1 MNQLA
6 RHPRLAMLL
15 EFPCPLA
22 SLAAKVARR
31 QRLAEVDRTLLNI
44 FVSMVDSDLAGT
56 LGWHIITPPFRR
68 RARGWLEKVSPCF
81 LHSCRP

>member
-1 MNQLA
+1 MFDMNQLA

-22 SLAAKVARR
+22 SLAGKVARR

-56 LGWHIITPPFRR
+56 LGWQVEPWKTSHLNCPRLTR
-68 RARGWLEKVSPCF
+68 
-81 LHSCRP
+81 